1 VTKVRT
7 EITISIEKSFVPR
20 KWLSSLRRSI
30 SSMLMIYLNKEYII
44 YLIYSFSSGTSFV
57 TPPEQLIIFFCF
69 FRFFVVTSGRFDK
82 LDGLFVAWLIT
93 T

>member
-1 VTKVRT
+1 VTKVRI

-30 SSMLMIYLNKEYII
+30 SSMLKISLNREYNIS
-44 YLIYSFSSGTSFV
+44 LIYSFSYGTSFV
-57 TPPEQLIIFFCF
+57 TPPGHLIILFFFC
-69 FRFFVVTSGRFDK
+69 RFFVVTGGRFDK
-82 LDGLFVAWLIT
+82 LDGFFLAWLIT